1 MKLYDIM
8 KIPIF
13 DQAKLIAGHKG
24 LEQEVYTVN
33 MMDAPDIIHF
43 LKRNELLVTSAY
55 HFKDDMYALREL
67 IIQMKKQGC
76 TALGIKTK
84 RFLQEIPEDIISL
97 ADEIYFPIIEL
108 PFDIGLGDLV
118 NQTLSYILDMRT
130 NELHQAMQIH
140 QQFSNHIISGKGI
153 NMILEN
159 LSSLIQL
166 PVVLLDYHLR
176 PISEHNN
183 TKASIQ
189 SLKKL
194 FINGRKLPLSTIEIV
209 TFSLLTKARD
219 TVSIFP
225 IYTQNNQY
233 SYLVIDGFIS
243 PLNRSMVLAVEQ
255 AANVLAFEL
264 IKEHSLRQYSRR
276 IQDEFFTN
284 VINGVFSTQ
293 DEIINLG
300 KEFNLSFDQK
310 YICIMGK
317 IDIKEFTMSFVEYQE
332 EKDLI
337 YDLIEEE
344 LYSYTADVHLFI
356 KDDMYVLLVNCDVI
370 WRQAEKERMISLL
383 KNIQVKI
390 YSYFQKNIS
399 FGIANSSEQLLH
411 ISHSFKEATDAFYYG
426 EMSGSKEF
434 IEIYQAKEISAILRM
449 IPQEQLKKFYESTL
463 HSLANENEK
472 DHAVLL
478 HTLSV
483 YLETHCAIS
492 ETAKRLF
499 LHRNTVIYRLEKC
512 EELLGRNIKD
522 PNETLQLR
530 IAFRIKP
537 LIHV

>member
-24 LEQEVYTVN
+24 VEQEVYTVN

-189 SLKKL
+189 SLKKF

-209 TFSLLTKARD
+209 TFSLLTKTRD

-284 VINGVFSTQ
+284 VINSVFSTQ

-310 YICIMGK
+310 YICIIGK
-317 IDIKEFTMSFVEYQE
+317 IDIKEFTMSFMEYQE

-344 LYSYTADVHLFI
+344 LNSYTANVHLFI
-356 KDDMYVLLVNCDVI
+356 KDDMYVLLVNCDGI
-370 WRQAEKERMISLL
+370 WRQTEKERMISLL

-390 YSYFQKNIS
+390 YTYFQKSIS

-426 EMSGSKEF
+426 EISGSKEF

-483 YLETHCAIS
+483 YLEAHCAIS

-512 EELLGRNIKD
+512 EEILGRNIKD

>member
-24 LEQEVYTVN
+24 VEQEVYTVN

-189 SLKKL
+189 SLKKF

-209 TFSLLTKARD
+209 TFSLLTKTRD

-225 IYTQNNQY
+225 IHTQNNQY

-284 VINGVFSTQ
+284 VINSVFSTQ

-310 YICIMGK
+310 YICIIGK
-317 IDIKEFTMSFVEYQE
+317 IDIKEFTMSFMEYQE

-344 LYSYTADVHLFI
+344 LNSYTANVHLFI
-356 KDDMYVLLVNCDVI
+356 KDDMYVLLVNCDGI
-370 WRQAEKERMISLL
+370 WRQTEKERMISLL

-390 YSYFQKNIS
+390 YTYFQKSIS

-512 EELLGRNIKD
+512 EEILGRNIKD

>member
-24 LEQEVYTVN
+24 VEQEVYTVN

-55 HFKDDMYALREL
+55 HFKDDMYALRKL

-84 RFLQEIPEDIISL
+84 RFLQEIPEEIISL

-189 SLKKL
+189 NLKKF

-209 TFSLLTKARD
+209 TFSLLTKTRD

-243 PLNRSMVLAVEQ
+243 PLNRSMILAVEQ

-284 VINGVFSTQ
+284 VINSVFSTQ

-310 YICIMGK
+310 YICIIGK
-317 IDIKEFTMSFVEYQE
+317 IDIKEFTMSFMEYQE

-344 LYSYTADVHLFI
+344 LNSYTANVHLFI

-370 WRQAEKERMISLL
+370 WRETEKEQMISLL

-390 YSYFQKNIS
+390 YSYFQKSIS

-463 HSLANENEK
+463 HSLAKENEK
-472 DHAVLL
+472 DHSVLL

-512 EELLGRNIKD
+512 EEILGRNIKD

>member
-1 MKLYDIM
+1 
-8 KIPIF
+8 
-13 DQAKLIAGHKG
+13 
-24 LEQEVYTVN
+24 
-33 MMDAPDIIHF
+33 
-43 LKRNELLVTSAY
+43 
-55 HFKDDMYALREL
+55 
-67 IIQMKKQGC
+67 
-76 TALGIKTK
+76 
-84 RFLQEIPEDIISL
+84 
-97 ADEIYFPIIEL
+97 
-108 PFDIGLGDLV
+108 
-118 NQTLSYILDMRT
+118 
-130 NELHQAMQIH
+130 
-140 QQFSNHIISGKGI
+140 
-153 NMILEN
+153 
-159 LSSLIQL
+159 
-166 PVVLLDYHLR
+166 
-176 PISEHNN
+176 
-183 TKASIQ
+183 
-189 SLKKL
+189 
-194 FINGRKLPLSTIEIV
+194 
-209 TFSLLTKARD
+209 
-219 TVSIFP
+219 
-225 IYTQNNQY
+225 
-233 SYLVIDGFIS
+233 
-243 PLNRSMVLAVEQ
+243 MVLAVEQ

-284 VINGVFSTQ
+284 VINSVFSTQ

-310 YICIMGK
+310 YICIIGK
-317 IDIKEFTMSFVEYQE
+317 IDIKEFTMSFMEYQE

-344 LYSYTADVHLFI
+344 LNSYTANVHLFI
-356 KDDMYVLLVNCDVI
+356 KDDMYVLLVNCDGI
-370 WRQAEKERMISLL
+370 WRQTEKERMISLL

-390 YSYFQKNIS
+390 YTYFQKSIS

-512 EELLGRNIKD
+512 EEILGRNIKD

>member
-24 LEQEVYTVN
+24 VEQEVYTVN

-84 RFLQEIPEDIISL
+84 RYLQEIPKEIISL

-140 QQFSNHIISGKGI
+140 QQFTNHIISGKGI

-189 SLKKL
+189 SLKKF

-209 TFSLLTKARD
+209 TFSLLTKTRD

-284 VINGVFSTQ
+284 VINSVFSTQ

-310 YICIMGK
+310 YICIIGK
-317 IDIKEFTMSFVEYQE
+317 IDIKEFTMSFIEYQE

-344 LYSYTADVHLFI
+344 LNSYTANVHLFI

-370 WRQAEKERMISLL
+370 WRQTEKKRMISLL

-390 YSYFQKNIS
+390 YTYFQKNIS

-449 IPQEQLKKFYESTL
+449 IPQDQLKKFYESTL

-512 EELLGRNIKD
+512 EEILGRNIKD

>member
-176 PISEHNN
+176 PISKHNN

-189 SLKKL
+189 SLKKF

-209 TFSLLTKARD
+209 TFSLLTKTRD

-284 VINGVFSTQ
+284 VINSVFSTQ
-293 DEIINLG
+293 DEIVNLG

-310 YICIMGK
+310 YICIIGK
-317 IDIKEFTMSFVEYQE
+317 IDIKEFTMSFMEYQE

-344 LYSYTADVHLFI
+344 LNSYTANVHLFI

-370 WRQAEKERMISLL
+370 WRQTEKERMISLL

-390 YSYFQKNIS
+390 YTYFQKSIS

-434 IEIYQAKEISAILRM
+434 IEIYQAKEISSILRM

-512 EELLGRNIKD
+512 EEILGRNIKD

>member
-24 LEQEVYTVN
+24 VEQEVYTVN

-84 RFLQEIPEDIISL
+84 RFLQEIPEEIISL

-108 PFDIGLGDLV
+108 PFDVGLGDLV

-189 SLKKL
+189 NLKKF

-209 TFSLLTKARD
+209 TFSLLTKTRD

-284 VINGVFSTQ
+284 VINSVFSTQ

-310 YICIMGK
+310 YICIIGK
-317 IDIKEFTMSFVEYQE
+317 IDIKEFTMSFMEYQE

-344 LYSYTADVHLFI
+344 LNSYTANVHLFI

-370 WRQAEKERMISLL
+370 WRETEKEQMISLL

-390 YSYFQKNIS
+390 YSYFQKSIS

-463 HSLANENEK
+463 QSLANENEK

-512 EELLGRNIKD
+512 EEILGRNIKD

>member
-24 LEQEVYTVN
+24 VEQEVYTVN

-84 RFLQEIPEDIISL
+84 RFLQEIPEEIILL

-189 SLKKL
+189 NLKKF

-209 TFSLLTKARD
+209 TFSLLTKTRD

-284 VINGVFSTQ
+284 VINSVFSTQ

-310 YICIMGK
+310 YICIIGK
-317 IDIKEFTMSFVEYQE
+317 IDIKEFTMSFMEYQE

-344 LYSYTADVHLFI
+344 LNSYTANVHLFI

-370 WRQAEKERMISLL
+370 WRETEKEQMISLL

-390 YSYFQKNIS
+390 YSYFQKSIS

-463 HSLANENEK
+463 QSLANENEK

-512 EELLGRNIKD
+512 EEILGRNIKD

>member
-24 LEQEVYTVN
+24 VEQEVYTVN

-84 RFLQEIPEDIISL
+84 RFLQEIPEEIISL

-189 SLKKL
+189 NLKKF
-194 FINGRKLPLSTIEIV
+194 FINGHKLPLSTIEIV
-209 TFSLLTKARD
+209 TFSLLTKTRD
-219 TVSIFP
+219 TFSIFP

-284 VINGVFSTQ
+284 VINSVFSTQ

-310 YICIMGK
+310 YICIIGK
-317 IDIKEFTMSFVEYQE
+317 IDIKEFTMSFMEYQE

-344 LYSYTADVHLFI
+344 LNSYTANVHLFI

-370 WRQAEKERMISLL
+370 WRQTEKERMISLL

-390 YSYFQKNIS
+390 YTYFQKSIS

-512 EELLGRNIKD
+512 EEILGRNIKD

>member
-84 RFLQEIPEDIISL
+84 RFLQEIPEEIISL

-189 SLKKL
+189 NLKKF

-209 TFSLLTKARD
+209 TFSLLTKTRD

-284 VINGVFSTQ
+284 VINSVFSTQ

-310 YICIMGK
+310 YICIIGK
-317 IDIKEFTMSFVEYQE
+317 IDIKEFTMSFMEYQE

-344 LYSYTADVHLFI
+344 LNSYTANVHLFI
-356 KDDMYVLLVNCDVI
+356 KDDMYVLLVNCDGI
-370 WRQAEKERMISLL
+370 WRQTEKERMISLL

-390 YSYFQKNIS
+390 YTYFQKSIS

-426 EMSGSKEF
+426 EISGSKEF

-512 EELLGRNIKD
+512 EEILGRNIKD

>member
-24 LEQEVYTVN
+24 VEQEVYTVN

-189 SLKKL
+189 SLKKF

-209 TFSLLTKARD
+209 TFSLLTKTRD

-284 VINGVFSTQ
+284 VINSVFSTQ

-310 YICIMGK
+310 YICIIGK
-317 IDIKEFTMSFVEYQE
+317 IDIKEFTMSFMEYQE

-344 LYSYTADVHLFI
+344 LNSYTANVHLFI
-356 KDDMYVLLVNCDVI
+356 KDDMYVLLVNCDGI
-370 WRQAEKERMISLL
+370 WRQTEKERMISLL

-390 YSYFQKNIS
+390 YTYFQKSIS

-512 EELLGRNIKD
+512 EEILGRNIKD
-522 PNETLQLR
+522 PKETLQLR

>member
-24 LEQEVYTVN
+24 VEQEVYTVN

-55 HFKDDMYALREL
+55 HFKDDMYALRDL

-176 PISEHNN
+176 PISEHNS

-189 SLKKL
+189 SLKKF

-209 TFSLLTKARD
+209 TFSLLTKTRD

-243 PLNRSMVLAVEQ
+243 PLNRSMVLSVEQ

-284 VINGVFSTQ
+284 VINSVFSTQ

-310 YICIMGK
+310 YICIVGK
-317 IDIKEFTMSFVEYQE
+317 IDIKEFTMSFMEYQE

-344 LYSYTADVHLFI
+344 LNSYTENVHLFI
-356 KDDMYVLLVNCDVI
+356 KDDMYVLLVNCDGI
-370 WRQAEKERMISLL
+370 WRQTEKERMMSLL

-390 YSYFQKNIS
+390 YTYFQKSIS

-426 EMSGSKEF
+426 EISGSKEF

-512 EELLGRNIKD
+512 EEILGRNIKD